1 MMKKVLIAEDNP
13 DSLEII
19 TFQMEMMGYSVIAAK
34 HGQEAVEKAV
44 EENPQLIVMDIMM
57 PKMDGREATR
67 IIRSNPKTQN
77 IPILASTVL
86 FRESDLKSCIDAG
99 CNDYITKP
107 FTLKQLQG
115 KIQDFIPSA

>member
-1 MMKKVLIAEDNP
+1 MKKVLIAEDNP

-44 EENPQLIVMDIMM
+44 EEEPQLIVMDIMM

-115 KIQDFIPSA
+115 KIQNFIPSA

>member
-1 MMKKVLIAEDNP
+1 MKKVLIAEDNP

-44 EENPQLIVMDIMM
+44 EEEPQLIVMDIMM
-57 PKMDGREATR
+57 PKMDCREVTR

-115 KIQDFIPSA
+115 KIQSFIPSA

>member
-1 MMKKVLIAEDNP
+1 MKKVLIAEDNP

-44 EENPQLIVMDIMM
+44 EEEPQLIVMDIMM

-86 FRESDLKSCIDAG
+86 FRESDLKSCIDAA
-99 CNDYITKP
+99 T
-107 FTLKQLQG
+107 G
-115 KIQDFIPSA
+115 KNSEFYS

>member
-1 MMKKVLIAEDNP
+1 MKKVLIAEDNP

-44 EENPQLIVMDIMM
+44 EEEPQLIVMDIMM

-67 IIRSNPKTQN
+67 IIRSIPKTQN

-107 FTLKQLQG
+107 FTLKQFQG
-115 KIQDFIPSA
+115 KIQSFIPSA

>member
-1 MMKKVLIAEDNP
+1 MKKVLIAEDNP

>member
-1 MMKKVLIAEDNP
+1 MKKVLIAEDNP

-19 TFQMEMMGYSVIAAK
+19 TFQMEMMGYSIIAAK

-44 EENPQLIVMDIMM
+44 EEEPQLIVMDIMM
-57 PKMDGREATR
+57 PKTDGREATR

-115 KIQDFIPSA
+115 KIQNFIPSA

>member
-1 MMKKVLIAEDNP
+1 MKKVLIAEDNP

-44 EENPQLIVMDIMM
+44 EEEPQLIVMDIMM

-67 IIRSNPKTQN
+67 IIRSIPKTQN

-107 FTLKQLQG
+107 FTLKQFQG
-115 KIQDFIPSA
+115 KSQSFIPSA

>member
-1 MMKKVLIAEDNP
+1 MKKVLIADDNP

-19 TFQMEMMGYSVIAAK
+19 TFQMEMMGYSVIGAK

-115 KIQDFIPSA
+115 KIQNFILSP